1 MSVTHFL
8 RHLFEMTVA
17 MMIGMVGS
25 AAIFVTALGTTVDE
39 ALRRHAVAFVVV
51 QALGMTI
58 PMVAWMRHRRHSWRA
73 CSEMAAAMVVPAI
86 PLICLLVTDT
96 VEGSVCGF
104 YCASTIVA
112 MLLVMLYRRSEYS
125 GHALLAPAR

>member
-58 PMVAWMRHRRHSWRA
+58 SMVAWMRHRRHSRRA
-73 CSEMAAAMVVPAI
+73 CIEMAAAMVVPAI
-86 PLICLLVTDT
+86 PLVCLRVADVIT
-96 VEGSVCGF
+96 GSVCGF

-112 MLLVMLYRRSEYS
+112 MLVVMLYRRSEYS
-125 GHALLAPAR
+125 GHTVLVPAR